1 LKITYLLFWNWVDIC
16 YDMKTLWNDFS
27 LLFRNTI
34 LWLFRNTSKWKGT
47 LFLKSEK

>member
-34 LWLFRNTSKWKGT
+34 LWLFRNKWKGT